1 MYYSIMGYSNV
12 GKKSEQRKTFNL
24 RVSRMD
30 DDGNVIAKRYFTKN
44 HACREEG
51 LSYISIARILRGEHV
66 AKFAHLKIEA
76 IREPA
81 QIVRFEQ
88 LYE

>member
-1 MYYSIMGYSNV
+1 MGYSQH

-24 RVSRMD
+24 KISHID
-30 DDGNVIAKRYFTKN
+30 EDGNLVSKRYFTKH

-51 LSYISIARILRGEHV
+51 LSYISITRILRGEHV
-66 AKFAHLKIEA
+66 AKFAHLKIES
-76 IREPA
+76 IKEPA
-81 QIVRFEQ
+81 QLTTFVQ